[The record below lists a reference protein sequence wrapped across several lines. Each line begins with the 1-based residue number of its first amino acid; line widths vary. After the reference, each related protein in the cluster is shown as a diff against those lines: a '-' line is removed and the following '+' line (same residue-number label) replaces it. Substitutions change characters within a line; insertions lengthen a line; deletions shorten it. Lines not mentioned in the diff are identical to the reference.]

1 MAGGGASGTFSIE
14 FLDEKKKTRVRY
26 RVDGKMYEK
35 ICPPHHL
42 HPAIISRIKIMA
54 CLDIS
59 ERRLPQ
65 DGGINVVLEGR
76 PIDGWRIPTMAWR
89 NRARRAVA
97 RISSTNRN
105 IPVKPR

>member
-1 MAGGGASGTFSIE
+1 MIYNAVREGASDIHIE
-14 FLDEKKKTRVRY
+14 PDEKKTRVRY
-26 RVDGKMYEK
+26 RVDGKLYEK

-65 DGGINVVLEGR
+65 DGGIHVLLEGR
-76 PIDGWRIPTMAWR
+76 PIDLRVSTMAE
-89 NRARRAVA
+89 
-97 RISSTNRN
+97 
-105 IPVKPR
+105 K